1 MENQEGYYAHNDP
14 LEPEALEFLALAAV
28 AVSAATIER
37 AITVKKSTL
46 NLALL
51 AMRAFL
57 FYSTRK
63 RPPPPPAARGGRDL
77 REGKVSDHAEENGL
91 EAEEA
96 VVAAAVSAAGRRAL
110 SQLGSFFTGQCW
122 HSSNVPGTL
131 LGTSSSSFSFPL
143 QPAG

>member
-1 MENQEGYYAHNDP
+1 MP
-14 LEPEALEFLALAAV
+14 IMIPSSPKPWSFLRLQQ
-28 AVSAATIER
+28 SPSLPRRSSER
-37 AITVKKSTL
+37 SQLKSL
-46 NLALL
+46 LFYNLALL

-122 HSSNVPGTL
+122 HSSNVPGAL
-131 LGTSSSSFSFPL
+131 LGISSSSFPL